1 MLCGS
6 ALTFA
11 ERLRHVPGHLVLD
24 LAELCPGNGSSEEA
38 NVRTYRM
45 PMACGTCRDAVFTD
59 IVGAITRFCP
69 TVAKACRSR
78 AREASLARPC
88 R

>member
-1 MLCGS
+1 MS
-6 ALTFA
+6 RVISYSTSPSS
-11 ERLRHVPGHLVLD
+11 VPG
-24 LAELCPGNGSSEEA
+24 NWSSEEA

-45 PMACGTCRDAVFTD
+45 PMACSTCRDAVFTD
-59 IVGAITRFCP
+59 IVCAITRFCP

>member
-1 MLCGS
+1 MS
-6 ALTFA
+6 RVISYSTSPSS
-11 ERLRHVPGHLVLD
+11 V
-24 LAELCPGNGSSEEA
+24 PGNGSSEEA

-45 PMACGTCRDAVFTD
+45 PMACSTCRDAVFAD
-59 IVGAITRFCP
+59 IVCAITRFCP